1 MMKPQDF
8 ETTTE
13 DPWIIARER
22 NNANLDIKLTY
33 EIYDVDEAPTDV
45 QINDAFFID
54 GQVILAN
61 DKGANF
67 LLGTLSATD
76 IDTADNNLTFTTDDI
91 NFKIIRRNE
100 IRTIS
105 PITIIG
111 DTHITITIS
120 DGTQSIDETFAI
132 KVVDGSQFLLSE
144 ITNADISV
152 HENFDITLP
161 LYTLTNELSDENWSY
176 SLLGRDKDF
185 FDLAV
190 SPKGVVAVTFKNSLN
205 YESKSTYSL
214 VLKVSREI
222 NNVIGVATKTIA
234 INIIDPK

>member
-1 MMKPQDF
+1 LNKKICPAF
-8 ETTTE
+8 
-13 DPWIIARER
+13 IGS
-22 NNANLDIKLTY
+22 K
-33 EIYDVDEAPTDV
+33 
-45 QINDAFFID
+45 INHF
-54 GQVILAN
+54 AN

-105 PITIIG
+105 PITTIG

-120 DGTQSIDETFAI
+120 DGTQSVDKTFAI

-144 ITNADISV
+144 ITNANISV
-152 HENFDITLP
+152 RENFDIALP

-176 SLLGRDKDF
+176 SLLGRDEDF

-190 SPKGVVAVTFKNSLN
+190 SPKGVVA
-205 YESKSTYSL
+205 
-214 VLKVSREI
+214 
-222 NNVIGVATKTIA
+222 
-234 INIIDPK
+234 